1 MQTLVFVGLSI
12 FIIIALIV
20 IIIKRNRDDS
30 SEIKVVR
37 LKDIK
42 SKGMIAE
49 IEEELEHFERI
60 DEEEEN
66 EKSFDEIVVANEFG
80 EIVFTTGRESLV
92 DPFYVFPYAKRI
104 IVESDKY
111 ETFVKLDD
119 GFIYIRSNAMVDE
132 RVAKRIAK
140 RVIRGKPIEVKGL
153 VS

>member
-1 MQTLVFVGLSI
+1 MI
-12 FIIIALIV
+12 FTIIALML
-20 IIIKRNRDDS
+20 IIKKMGEGGS

-49 IEEELEHFERI
+49 IEEEMEKFESV
-60 DEEEEN
+60 EEEEKG

-119 GFIYIRSNAMVDE
+119 GFIYIKSNGMVDG

-140 RVIRGKPIEVKGL
+140 RVIRGKPIEVKKL